1 MDFSYLKQF
10 MDRVVFTRTP
20 GSCVEVRVKGEKVFS
35 YASGYSDIE
44 KLTPMTGNETFQLYS
59 CTKPATMTAAL
70 QLLERG
76 LYTIT
81 DPISDYIPEFKDMYV
96 KQADGS
102 LKKAENVIKI
112 RDLMS
117 MGAGL
122 NYDLNSEGIQKARE
136 LTGGKMDTATVIKCI
151 AEQPLEYEPG
161 TRYWYS
167 LAHDV
172 MAYFIE
178 IVSGM
183 KFSEY
188 MEKNVFGPLEMK
200 STTFH
205 PNEEI
210 KARMSS
216 LHRFV
221 PDGETTMETYVDA
234 QMGNIDRDGSCE
246 KVPLVNVYKLGP
258 EYESGGAGVVS
269 DLEDYSKFTA
279 MLANKGLGINGERIL
294 TERSIDLMRTNVLND
309 AQLWEFRQ
317 NLAMSGYGYGYGV
330 RTLMNPELVGSLSSL
345 GEFGWSGA
353 AGAIMI
359 ADPEANLSVFFCQHC
374 LGLRQGFFLPRLRN
388 VVYNC
393 IGR

>member
-59 CTKPATMTAAL
+59 CTKPATVTAAL

-76 LYTIT
+76 LYTVT
-81 DPISDYIPEFKDMYV
+81 DPIYDYIPEFKDMYV

-102 LKKAENVIKI
+102 LKKLETPIKI
-112 RDLMS
+112 RDLFS

-122 NYDLNSEGIQKARE
+122 NYDLNSSGIQKARE
-136 LTGGKMDTATVIKCI
+136 LTGGKMDTGTVVRCL

-161 TRYWYS
+161 TRHWYS

-172 MAYFIE
+172 LAHFVE

-188 MEKNVFGPLEMK
+188 MKKYIFEPLEMNN
-200 STTFH
+200 TTFH
-205 PNEEI
+205 PDEKI
-210 KARMSS
+210 LSRMSA

-221 PDGETTMETYVDA
+221 PEGETEMETYVEA

-258 EYESGGAGVVS
+258 EYESGGAGLVS

-279 MLANKGLGINGERIL
+279 MLANKGLGLNGERVL
-294 TERSIDLMRTNVLND
+294 TERTVDLMRTNVLND

-317 NLAMSGYGYGYGV
+317 NIAMSGYGYGYGV
-330 RTLMNPELVGSLSSL
+330 RTLMNPELVGSLSSI

-359 ADPEANLSVFFCQHC
+359 ADPEAELSVFFAQHC

-388 VVYNC
+388 TVYTC
-393 IGR
+393 LGR